1 MNSVVWSPTKWQP
14 ANLTYIDF
22 FTGQSPWQL
31 ILFFYFFPT
40 FIFPIVLCIWCIS
53 TVNGK
58 ANVTTLFFLWM
69 PINTSTVQ
77 AVTNKTT
84 AHNSHICTD
93 VEVIRYRNSAG
104 QILVVQTIC
113 IHTEL
118 CSRNAPIP
126 LLFPLLFPSFL
137 EFWPCL
143 FLCSFPPSKNPK
155 LTLGAEEEA
164 GIDKNDLAFQSLTQ

>member
-1 MNSVVWSPTKWQP
+1 
-14 ANLTYIDF
+14 
-22 FTGQSPWQL
+22 
-31 ILFFYFFPT
+31 
-40 FIFPIVLCIWCIS
+40 
-53 TVNGK
+53 
-58 ANVTTLFFLWM
+58 M

-118 CSRNAPIP
+118 CSRNASIGNVHWIHI
-126 LLFPLLFPSFL
+126 LKDTAHYLSFLFLFSFLNELCSVEEWASSPPSFL
-137 EFWPCL
+137 SFDPTFSFALSLLPRIQSSLWEPRKKL
-143 FLCSFPPSKNPK
+143 ELTRTILRSSHSLSNGSLPSPYRILCTYLLQCNAILSV
-155 LTLGAEEEA
+155 
-164 GIDKNDLAFQSLTQ
+164 SLTCS